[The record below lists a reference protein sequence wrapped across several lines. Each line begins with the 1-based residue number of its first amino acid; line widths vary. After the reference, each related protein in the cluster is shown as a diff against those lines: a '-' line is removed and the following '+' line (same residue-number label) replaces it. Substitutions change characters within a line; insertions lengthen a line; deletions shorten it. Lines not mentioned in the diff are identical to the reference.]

1 MLGCLL
7 LLNFGKGMVN
17 IVKWVW
23 LAPVLCVL
31 LLFSNKATATHIYGG
46 ELLYTHMS
54 GNTYT
59 ITLTLYGDCSGQN
72 FNGLKNATPSVRI
85 LNNFNL
91 HTNLFLTEDIMQRKE
106 VSPVCP
112 EDSNKTICKSPNG
125 ILPGVTQF
133 IYSGTVDLPPSS
145 NWQII
150 FAGIMNNG
158 TQAGRSN
165 NITNIQFG
173 IDGQLMALEAT
184 LNNLEGHNSSPG
196 YTSIPTPFFCINKFQ
211 QYNQG
216 AVDPEND
223 SLSFSLVNAIKGD
236 GGTTQ
241 YVQPYSGSMPVGA
254 LAGTFSFSN
263 ASGQLSFQPDI
274 LQRSLV
280 VNKVEEYKNGVLVG
294 SSMREMTFVVLNNC
308 NNNPPVGVVDSAN
321 ISGGAST
328 NKTINVCANTPDL
341 SFRINS
347 TDADSDK
354 VKVTINSLPQ
364 GASGTIGFDTSGQS
378 FVDFFWDT
386 ENVPV
391 GSYNFFITYTDDA
404 CPLFSSQTIAY
415 TVNVVNPMTISHEI
429 IRPTNCIFRQHIAIK
444 IRDGLIPR
452 KVTVK
457 NSNDMVLSEYLD
469 TTGVIVDSFK
479 PGTYTVFAESKA
491 LQCKAQYT
499 FNVQHSGTYP
509 IPPDLED
516 IDHCIGDAVEELV
529 AKPTHD
535 ATINWYSTD
544 GLRLEGAPA
553 YNTNNPG
560 VYRWPVSQ
568 QVGVCESVKDTL
580 TITVHDFPDISILNT
595 PQRICIGDGMYLLA
609 TGGVKYEW
617 MPEDK
622 IVYYN
627 DSAYTYVRQP
637 STYTVKGYSEYGCVN
652 TDSISYTDIE
662 QCCTFSYPTAFTPN
676 NDGLNDGWHPVAY
689 GNMDVYLLSVYNR
702 WGQRVYISSDPRE
715 RWDGTFNG
723 KQCEMDTYHYFL
735 RAKCVTGRE
744 EVTKGSFILLR

>member
-1 MLGCLL
+1 MVIGIVMKKLAPLMVLAILL
-7 LLNFGKGMVN
+7 LCGGKVR
-17 IVKWVW
+17 
-23 LAPVLCVL
+23 
-31 LLFSNKATATHIYGG
+31 ATHLYGG

-59 ITLTLYGDCSGQN
+59 ITLTLYGDCSGLN
-72 FNGLKNATPSVRI
+72 FKGLKDANPTVRI

-91 HTNLFLTEDIMQRKE
+91 HTNLFLHEDSSQRKE

-112 EDSNKTICKSPNG
+112 EDEHKTSCKSDTG
-125 ILPGVTQF
+125 TLPGVTRF
-133 IYSGTVDLPPSS
+133 VYTGTANLPPSP
-145 NWQII
+145 NWQMI
-150 FAGIMNNG
+150 FNGQMNNG

-165 NITNIQFG
+165 NITNILFG

-184 LNNLEGHNSSPG
+184 LNNMAGHNSSPG
-196 YTSIPTPFFCINKFQ
+196 YTSIPTPFFCLNRFQ

-216 AVDPEND
+216 AVDPDND
-223 SLSFSLVNAIKGD
+223 SLVFSLVNAIKGD

-241 YVQPYSGSMPVGA
+241 YIQPYSGGMPVGA
-254 LAGTFSFSN
+254 LAGTFSFS
-263 ASGQLSFQPDI
+263 AVSGQLSFQPDV

-308 NNNPPVGVVDSAN
+308 NNNPPVGVIDSAN
-321 ISGGAST
+321 VSGGAST
-328 NKTINVCANTPDL
+328 NQTVNVCANTPDL
-341 SFRINS
+341 SFRIHS

-354 VKVTINSLPQ
+354 VKVTINNLPQ
-364 GASGTIGFDTSGQS
+364 GASGTIGYDTSGQS

-429 IRPTNCIFRQHIAIK
+429 IQPTNCIFRQHIAIK
-444 IRDGLIPR
+444 IRDGIIPR
-452 KVTVK
+452 KVTIK
-457 NSNDMVLSEYLD
+457 NSNDIVLSEYLD

-479 PGTYTVFAESKA
+479 PGTYMVFAESKA

-499 FNVQHSGTYP
+499 FTVQHSGTYP
-509 IPPDLED
+509 IPPGVKN
-516 IDHCIGDAVEELV
+516 IDHCIGDAVEELT
-529 AKPTHD
+529 ATPTHD
-535 ATINWYSTD
+535 ATINWYNTD
-544 GLRLEGAPA
+544 GVRMGATPL
-553 YNTNNPG
+553 YNTDNPG

-580 TITVHDFPDISILNT
+580 TVTVHDFPDISILNS
-595 PQRICIGDGMYLLA
+595 PGRICAGDGMYLLA
-609 TGGVKYEW
+609 AGGVKYEW
-617 MPEDK
+617 QPEDK
-622 IVYYN
+622 VVYFH
-627 DSAYTYVRQP
+627 DSAYTYVRQA
-637 STYTVKGYSEYGCVN
+637 STYIVKGYSKYGCAN
-652 TDSISYTDIE
+652 TDTISYTDIE
-662 QCCTFSYPTAFTPN
+662 QCCTFSYPNAFTPN
-676 NDGLNDGWHPVAY
+676 GDGINDGWHPVTY
-689 GNMDVYLLSVYNR
+689 GNMDFYLLSVYNR
-702 WGQRVYISSDPRE
+702 WGQRVYISSDPGE

-723 KQCEMDTYHYFL
+723 KQCDMDTYHYYL

-744 EVTKGSFILLR
+744 ETTKGSFILVR